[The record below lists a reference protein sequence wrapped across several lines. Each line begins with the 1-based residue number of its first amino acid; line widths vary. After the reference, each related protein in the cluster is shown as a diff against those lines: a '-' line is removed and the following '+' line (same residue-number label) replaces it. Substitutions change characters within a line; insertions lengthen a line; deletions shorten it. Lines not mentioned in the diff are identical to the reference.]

1 MPGVGY
7 ITKSCVWSYNASL
20 HSYVSIISQK
30 SKEVTTNF
38 ILISS
43 YQQNNIWHIKKEVKS
58 TTDILTLSMHYK
70 SREFSS
76 PDTSEISMFLILH
89 SVYSVQKFFS
99 VKGKLACPW
108 SFFVQFFY
116 HAWPKHNIGPNQFD
130 IWSNHN
136 DIWTIQIVISDPISL
151 ISSSITQCYLLSFLT
166 LSQWYLME

>member
-58 TTDILTLSMHYK
+58 TTDILTFSMHYK

-76 PDTSEISMFLILH
+76 PDTSE
-89 SVYSVQKFFS
+89 
-99 VKGKLACPW
+99 
-108 SFFVQFFY
+108 
-116 HAWPKHNIGPNQFD
+116 NQYVFD
-130 IWSNHN
+130 IALC
-136 DIWTIQIVISDPISL
+136 IFCTEIFLCEGKTGLSL
-151 ISSSITQCYLLSFLT
+151 IILCAVLLSCMTQTQYWTQSVWYLIQ
-166 LSQWYLME
+166 SQWYLNQTNRDIWPNQSDI